1 MYTIN
6 IRGKQNPKDTKMV
19 KLEIIFFKTGYA
31 RVPKVINITGLL
43 KDWDVKSQSFRVGSA
58 EATTKNKLLFDLRTK
73 YLHVADTWEMEGRNW
88 SPVQLSH
95 CFDEIKAAKPEV
107 KVKSVQQMI
116 DYLEE
121 TFKNKKRIKNGQIVD
136 STTNAKRYV
145 YLKRELQAFTKE
157 KYEKAFSSYFF
168 TDITEEFLLDFA
180 FWLKERGIRNGNK
193 AGLTHKLRLL
203 RAVCRQAE
211 KKEMYGVNMDNF
223 LCLGDDINWPETT
236 SRAVPETVIAK
247 IANVDR
253 TLFTKKEQLHL
264 DLFLFS
270 YYTGGMANVD
280 VCNLTW
286 DLVQEDRIVYER
298 IKFPKTAKPELLS
311 KAKAIMNK
319 YRGQSYGNYV
329 FPVFTHKHT
338 TTSKKTTRVKQIST
352 RLSQTLTKACKM
364 LRIKENITWY
374 SARGSFIS
382 KMVDAGNNP
391 YVVAE
396 MAGNSPRNMAQHC
409 TACQLCV
416 SACPNQ
422 VLRPSADLRK
432 LMQPEMSYERGYCR
446 PECTKCSE
454 VCPAGAIRPITKAD
468 KSSVQIGHAV
478 WVKKNCIPLTDGVQ
492 CGNCARHCPTGAIQ
506 MVPSI
511 PEDKDSPKIPVI
523 NVERCI
529 GCGACENLCPARPFS
544 AIYVEG
550 HERHRII

>member
-43 KDWDVKSQSFRVGSA
+43 KDWDVKSQSFRVGGGG
-58 EATTKNKLLFDLRTK
+58 ATTKNKLLFDLRTK

-396 MAGNSPRNMAQHC
+396 MAGNSPLTIYKHYYKNTKREEIKRQME
-409 TACQLCV
+409 
-416 SACPNQ
+416 
-422 VLRPSADLRK
+422 
-432 LMQPEMSYERGYCR
+432 EM
-446 PECTKCSE
+446 
-454 VCPAGAIRPITKAD
+454 
-468 KSSVQIGHAV
+468 
-478 WVKKNCIPLTDGVQ
+478 
-492 CGNCARHCPTGAIQ
+492 
-506 MVPSI
+506 
-511 PEDKDSPKIPVI
+511 
-523 NVERCI
+523 
-529 GCGACENLCPARPFS
+529 F
-544 AIYVEG
+544 
-550 HERHRII
+550 

>member
-1 MYTIN
+1 
-6 IRGKQNPKDTKMV
+6 
-19 KLEIIFFKTGYA
+19 
-31 RVPKVINITGLL
+31 
-43 KDWDVKSQSFRVGSA
+43 
-58 EATTKNKLLFDLRTK
+58 
-73 YLHVADTWEMEGRNW
+73 
-88 SPVQLSH
+88 
-95 CFDEIKAAKPEV
+95 
-107 KVKSVQQMI
+107 MI

-236 SRAVPETVIAK
+236 SRAAPETVIAK

-396 MAGNSPRNMAQHC
+396 MAGNSPLTIYKHYYKNTKREEIKRQME
-409 TACQLCV
+409 
-416 SACPNQ
+416 
-422 VLRPSADLRK
+422 
-432 LMQPEMSYERGYCR
+432 EM
-446 PECTKCSE
+446 
-454 VCPAGAIRPITKAD
+454 
-468 KSSVQIGHAV
+468 
-478 WVKKNCIPLTDGVQ
+478 
-492 CGNCARHCPTGAIQ
+492 
-506 MVPSI
+506 
-511 PEDKDSPKIPVI
+511 
-523 NVERCI
+523 
-529 GCGACENLCPARPFS
+529 F
-544 AIYVEG
+544 
-550 HERHRII
+550 